1 MKNHEVI
8 TKKTLN
14 GERGAQ
20 ATSSQSSD
28 YMVGSV
34 SGSLFLKE
42 ASSSSR
48 SLAALFSSAPPAK
61 ALIYVRAVKPAP
73 KSKQEDMVDAEV
85 KGPSNQQKKKA
96 TKRKSAADQK
106 VENRESA
113 LQNADADENVTKTPM
128 KVKRKVLDVRQE
140 GSMEEEMEKKRPTQ
154 RQKTERVEERIKL
167 KRTVFVG
174 NLPVSC
180 TKKTLKIIF
189 KDKGLIETIRF
200 RSLVRE
206 DPGMSRKCATIQRKV
221 HCQKT
226 SINAYV
232 VFKDEEG
239 AVQALERNGMEIE
252 KGFHIR
258 VDKVSQNSLHDH
270 KRSIFVGNLPFE
282 INELPLRQHFDEC
295 GTVEGV
301 RLVRDVNSG
310 MGKGFGYVLFESAD
324 SVQLA
329 LKLNGSKLQDRSI
342 RVKRSVPKDKAIKMA
357 SKKGPRGRRDKGH
370 NKETEGRETM
380 VRVKDKGTSKVEF
393 KRRPRQGPQDQSMG
407 KPFIKSPNKYQNTSS
422 ESFKGEMTDPTK
434 KPKKKGLK
442 KKLRPRRSQKTVH
455 I

>member
-1 MKNHEVI
+1 MKNHEV
-8 TKKTLN
+8 TMKKTLH
-14 GERGAQ
+14 GESRGAQ
-20 ATSSQSSD
+20 ATSNQSD

-61 ALIYVRAVKPAP
+61 ALIYVPAPKPAP
-73 KSKQEDMVDAEV
+73 KSKQEDKGDAVV
-85 KGPSNQQKKKA
+85 KGPSNQLQKKA

-113 LQNADADENVTKTPM
+113 LQNADADENVTKTPK
-128 KVKRKVLDVRQE
+128 KVKRKVLDVKQE
-140 GSMEEEMEKKRPTQ
+140 GAMEEEQKRPTK

-189 KDKGLIETIRF
+189 KDKGLIESIRF

-221 HCQKT
+221 HSQRT

-252 KGFHIR
+252 KDFHIR

-282 INELPLRQHFDEC
+282 INELPLRQHFEEC

-342 RVKRSVPKDKAIKMA
+342 RVKRSVPKDKAIRMA
-357 SKKGPRGRRDKGH
+357 SKKGPRGRRDKGP
-370 NKETEGRETM
+370 NKETEGREKM
-380 VRVKDKGTSKVEF
+380 VKVKDKGTDKVQEF
-393 KRRPRQGPQDQSMG
+393 KRRPRQGPQNKSMG
-407 KPFIKSPNKYQNTSS
+407 KTFIKSPNKYQNTSS
-422 ESFKGEMTDPTK
+422 ESFKGEMSDPTK

>member
-1 MKNHEVI
+1 MKNHEV
-8 TKKTLN
+8 TMKKTLH
-14 GERGAQ
+14 GESRGAQ
-20 ATSSQSSD
+20 ATNSQSD

-61 ALIYVRAVKPAP
+61 ALIYVPAPKPAP
-73 KSKQEDMVDAEV
+73 KSKQEDKGDAVV
-85 KGPSNQQKKKA
+85 KGPSNQQQKKA

-113 LQNADADENVTKTPM
+113 LQNADADENVTKTPK
-128 KVKRKVLDVRQE
+128 KVKRKVLDVKQE
-140 GSMEEEMEKKRPTQ
+140 GAMEEEKRPTK

-189 KDKGLIETIRF
+189 KDKGLIESIRF

-221 HCQKT
+221 HSQRT

-252 KGFHIR
+252 KDFHIR

-282 INELPLRQHFDEC
+282 INELPLRQHFEEC

-342 RVKRSVPKDKAIKMA
+342 RVKRSVPKDKAIRMA
-357 SKKGPRGRRDKGH
+357 SKKGPRGRRDMGP

-380 VRVKDKGTSKVEF
+380 VRVKDKGTDKVQEF
-393 KRRPRQGPQDQSMG
+393 KRRPRQGPQNKSMG
-407 KPFIKSPNKYQNTSS
+407 KTFIKSPNKYQNTSS
-422 ESFKGEMTDPTK
+422 ESFKGEMSDPTK